1 MEISVEVNKYLA
13 EEMAKKVIGT
23 ISEEELKEKAIKA
36 YKDINQGDYWHQP
49 ELNKAVNKV
58 YLDALTAKVEE
69 LMSSEPYQQQAKKE
83 AELIIDEIL
92 KKTKEKMIEEVSN
105 RLAGVA
111 ISYDG
116 MNLRNMIRFEVQQ
129 MMHE

>member
-23 ISEEELKEKAIKA
+23 ISEEELKEKAINA
-36 YKDINQGDYWHQP
+36 YKDINRGDYWQKS
-49 ELNKAVNKV
+49 ELTKAVNKV
-58 YLDALTAKVEE
+58 YLDAILAKVEE

-83 AELIIDEIL
+83 AELIVDEIL

-129 MMHE
+129 MMQE